1 MHPDSNALSQRW
13 QAAHA
18 ARTADPTLLAEL
30 LQNSRARTLALVDAY
45 AAALGA
51 GLTVPCSPQFN
62 PPLWELGHIG
72 WFQEFWLAR
81 NPERHLGVLANPDA
95 TRSAALLPLADSLY
109 NSSLV
114 PHASRWHLPLPSLQ
128 ATQIFLQ
135 DNLANTLAS
144 LRSETDSDASLYF
157 YRLALFHEDMHGEA
171 AVYMAQALGIALPD
185 DLAHVGPPAATTH
198 QAVLHLPA
206 DDWTLGYADSAHPAG
221 QAPGFA
227 FDNELQP
234 NRTSLSSYA
243 IDSNPVSWERY
254 LPFIEAGG
262 YHDTRHWS
270 AEGWRWR
277 KTQAQAWPRYL
288 RQVPSDGRTLA
299 WESNLFGQWQPLDVN
314 GPACHLS
321 YFEAQAWCNWAGRQL
336 PSEAQWERAAM
347 TQPDFQWGHVWE
359 WTASTFN
366 PYPGFVAHPYR
377 DYSAPW
383 FGDRPVLRGAS
394 HATSPRMAHPRYRN
408 YFTPERNDLHAG
420 FRSCAG

>member
-1 MHPDSNALSQRW
+1 MHPDSNVLNQRW
-13 QAAHA
+13 QAAQA
-18 ARTADPTLLAEL
+18 ARTANAAALADM
-30 LQNSRARTLALVDAY
+30 LQMSRARTLALVEAY
-45 AAALGA
+45 QAALGDR
-51 GLTVPCSPQFN
+51 LVVPCSPQLN
-62 PPLWELGHIG
+62 PPLWELGHNG

-81 NPERHLGVLANPDA
+81 NPERHLGVLADPEA
-95 TRSAALLPLADSLY
+95 PRSAALLPLADSLY
-109 NSSLV
+109 NSSMV
-114 PHASRWHLPLPSLQ
+114 PHASRWHLSLPSLQ
-128 ATQIFLQ
+128 ATQAFLK
-135 DNLANTLAS
+135 DSLDSTLAS
-144 LRSETDSDASLYF
+144 LSSEAESDASLYF

-185 DLAHVGPPAATTH
+185 DLAHVGPPAEDTH

-206 DDWTLGYADSAHPAG
+206 EDWTLGYADSAHLAG

-234 NRTSLSSYA
+234 NKTELNSYA
-243 IDSNPVSWERY
+243 IDSNPVSWARY
-254 LPFIEAGG
+254 LPFNEAGG
-262 YHDTRHWS
+262 YHEARYWS
-270 AEGWRWR
+270 AEGWQWR
-277 KTQAQAWPRYL
+277 NAQAQAWPRYL
-288 RQVPSDGRTLA
+288 RQIPSDGQTPV
-299 WESNLFGQWQPLDVN
+299 WESNLFGQWQPLNVN
-314 GPACHLS
+314 APACHLS

-347 TQPDFQWGHVWE
+347 TQPEFHWGNVWE

-383 FGDRPVLRGAS
+383 FGNRPVLRGAS

-408 YFTPERNDLHAG
+408 YFTPERNDLHSG